1 MFEVKYE
8 DNYGAD
14 VLKFETEELAVK
26 TICDMMQKNYDSFLE
41 KYPDKDVIWTNRLLD
56 CGDITE
62 IYIDDINEYCL
73 MKILW

>member
-26 TICDMMQKNYDSFLE
+26 TICDMMQKKL
-41 KYPDKDVIWTNRLLD
+41 
-56 CGDITE
+56 
-62 IYIDDINEYCL
+62 
-73 MKILW
+73 